1 VKKVLIPLALL
12 LGLAGCSLPA
22 GGGRP
27 DVPAAAV
34 SPVVASPSLSPAP
47 SGGPVESADVVACRA
62 ARALDT
68 AGATS
73 VDYAELAAVVSR
85 AQDADLAEAGRAL
98 ARAAADGIGAR
109 SSFYAA
115 YLDVMA
121 QCLRFPEASPSRT

>member
-1 VKKVLIPLALL
+1 VKRVLISAALL
-12 LGLAGCSLPA
+12 LALAGCDLPA

-27 DVPAAAV
+27 DAPVAAV
-34 SPVVASPSLSPAP
+34 SPVVASPSAPASSGESPDA
-47 SGGPVESADVVACRA
+47 VACHA

-73 VDYAELAAVVSR
+73 GDYADLAAVVSR
-85 AQDADLAEAGRAL
+85 AQDPDLAEAGRAL

-109 SSFYAA
+109 SSFYAK

-121 QCLRFPEASPSRT
+121 QCLRFPEVSPSRT